1 MGCYKATSSWQYI
14 GTAKGSDQKWR
25 IFIVWY
31 YGFWDELNISE
42 DDHVALKGM
51 STNKDLIIQK
61 GNSVVL
67 LSSNDYL
74 KPMNEILC
82 APSKFDK
89 LVV

>member
-1 MGCYKATSSWQYI
+1 
-14 GTAKGSDQKWR
+14 
-25 IFIVWY
+25 
-31 YGFWDELNISE
+31 
-42 DDHVALKGM
+42 M

-89 LVV
+89 LVI